1 MRSGS
6 VSKVSIE
13 DLDPDLLPASTTG
26 LDFHSHRHNPIHGA
40 RRHEQL
46 GVDSCQKLLDATLD
60 GLNDS
65 TTASAILVIDA
76 NPVNGDLLEAFMA
89 KKLGT
94 NVPCSRLIQRQCLA
108 VTLRLLATLWWA
120 QPPTCNLVKNTD
132 LRRRNDFHDQLCSY
146 SFPDGPWPFARR
158 LSHLRDWEHEL
169 VKRSAQ
175 TTA

>member
-120 QPPTCNLVKNTD
+120 QPPTCNLVKK
-132 LRRRNDFHDQLCSY
+132 Y
-146 SFPDGPWPFARR
+146 
-158 LSHLRDWEHEL
+158 
-169 VKRSAQ
+169 
-175 TTA
+175 